1 MQIVDDGCYHYGFF
15 FHLEYPN
22 PFSPAFTFSNFLCF
36 GICELIRLSRALFH
50 YIVRSQL
57 CCANTL
63 INAFFQFV
71 TDFSF
76 QCNSQITPWGHLHH
90 FPPRFSFCWLANNAW
105 LLPPGCSAVC
115 VYVYV
120 VLRQEQKEKK
130 NVARNRKIEQK
141 RDVKYRLFKKKS
153 NSLFQPL

>member
-1 MQIVDDGCYHYGFF
+1 MVGRTELLNVENYFSVCEYCARRAVALLKIVNCRWLLLSLRPLRSPWKTQAIQSRFYFF
-15 FHLEYPN
+15 Q
-22 PFSPAFTFSNFLCF
+22 FSLLRICALYLDWAELYFTTLYLRW
-36 GICELIRLSRALFH
+36 EH
-50 YIVRSQL
+50 
-57 CCANTL
+57 CCTNTL

-76 QCNSQITPWGHLHH
+76 QCNSQITPRGHLHH

-120 VLRQEQKEKK
+120 VLR
-130 NVARNRKIEQK
+130 
-141 RDVKYRLFKKKS
+141 
-153 NSLFQPL
+153 